1 MHGTRGYP
9 ANTGAYEDAVAS
21 RTVWR
26 NHIRC
31 SSSAGFPRPCWP
43 NCVNTPSSDAGR
55 VLREVLA
62 AKERKQPA
70 QHGPH
75 LPPQPRHPLPSPDAT
90 PPLPPRHPS
99 LTLHHPPPPTPL
111 PGCSPSGGAP
121 GPGFPRAAG
130 GPKAPVPRAGGFP
143 RGVFLGPPPV
153 ATPRPTP
160 PAASAHF
167 KPDKALPS
175 LFVWVSFSVTQGSGV
190 TSPGKDTDGRA
201 SAPQRCGRRADS
213 PYPAACPLPASVRA
227 LAPGN
232 ACLRSV

>member
-26 NHIRC
+26 NHIHC

-99 LTLHHPPPPTPL
+99 LTLHHPLPPRHPL
-111 PGCSPSGGAP
+111 PH
-121 GPGFPRAAG
+121 
-130 GPKAPVPRAGGFP
+130 
-143 RGVFLGPPPV
+143 
-153 ATPRPTP
+153 PTP
-160 PAASAHF
+160 PPSPHSPPRLQPKWRRPGPRVPESSGGSKGASTEGGWLPPRGLPGSSARRHPSAH
-167 KPDKALPS
+167 P
-175 LFVWVSFSVTQGSGV
+175 T
-190 TSPGKDTDGRA
+190 
-201 SAPQRCGRRADS
+201 
-213 PYPAACPLPASVRA
+213 
-227 LAPGN
+227 
-232 ACLRSV
+232 RSICAF